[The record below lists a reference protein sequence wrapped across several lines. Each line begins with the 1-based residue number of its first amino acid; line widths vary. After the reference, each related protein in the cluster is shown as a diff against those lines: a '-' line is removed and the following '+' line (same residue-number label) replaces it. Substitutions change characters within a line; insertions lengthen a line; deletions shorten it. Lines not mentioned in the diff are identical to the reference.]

1 MKEAESVDELLAR
14 VVRETK
20 PRSQGIHDVKL
31 SMDPVVRCVDAMLD
45 DAIDMHAS
53 DIHIEPYG
61 EQAWIR
67 MRVDGCLTVWHREL
81 PREAM
86 RAFIARIKV
95 MARLDTTEKRLPLAG
110 RFSYENHDRSIDIR
124 VETVPFL
131 GGEGA
136 VLRILDGGSG
146 LAVSDLGFSRRNL
159 DLFMKLINKPGG
171 MLLLAGPTN
180 SGKTTTLYAA
190 LRELA
195 DDERSIVTI
204 EDPPEYHMK
213 GVSQVQVDR
222 KAGLDFASALKAVLR
237 ADPDT
242 VMIGEIRDGETAKT
256 AVRAALSGRRIFSTV
271 HTGRAAGVIPRMLE
285 MGVAPYLL
293 ASALSG
299 VAAQRLLRRA
309 EGRGRIA
316 IQEIYGVDDDMR
328 RAILDRRDESYIEE
342 LAEQNGMQTMQSDG
356 MDKAA
361 QGLVTKQEVKRVLYG
376 GI

>member
-159 DLFMKLINKPGG
+159 ELFMKLINKPGG

-237 ADPDT
+237 ADPDM

>member
-159 DLFMKLINKPGG
+159 ELFMKLINKPGG

-299 VAAQRLLRRA
+299 VAAQRYRRFT
-309 EGRGRIA
+309 
-316 IQEIYGVDDDMR
+316 V
-328 RAILDRRDESYIEE
+328 
-342 LAEQNGMQTMQSDG
+342 
-356 MDKAA
+356 
-361 QGLVTKQEVKRVLYG
+361 
-376 GI
+376 

>member
-159 DLFMKLINKPGG
+159 ELFMKLINKPGG

-195 DDERSIVTI
+195 
-204 EDPPEYHMK
+204 
-213 GVSQVQVDR
+213 Q
-222 KAGLDFASALKAVLR
+222 
-237 ADPDT
+237 
-242 VMIGEIRDGETAKT
+242 IRDGETAKT